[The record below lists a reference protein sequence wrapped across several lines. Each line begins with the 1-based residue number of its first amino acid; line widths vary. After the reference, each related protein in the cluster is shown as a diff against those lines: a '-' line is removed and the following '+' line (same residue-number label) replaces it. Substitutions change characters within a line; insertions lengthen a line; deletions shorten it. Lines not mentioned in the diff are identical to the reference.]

1 MPNRDKTP
9 MYLATS
15 SKRTRSAAQKANIT
29 HARLARDKVAD
40 KDDDSDKENQ
50 SHRAQLSSQDR
61 EMLYER
67 KFRNERKRSLHA
79 QKAVL
84 GAQTAFIEVEASREQ
99 TLARLNSTEQMVE
112 ILDKQLDRT
121 QEANTK
127 LRKNNHA
134 LTMRVSRAHEQQGR
148 AVAKVRDKTHT
159 LKLKEKG
166 VVKDGIRDMTLKL
179 DHLGVTTEKI
189 GSVINCVAEG
199 AGLQVDGSISGRT
212 VRRVIK
218 EGGVAAQLQIA
229 EVMKEADNA
238 GITLSGDGTTHKNV
252 NRESQHTF
260 FIKETG
266 EKSLLHLG
274 VHSSTS
280 HTAEKQLHGL
290 QEQLS
295 QISTTY
301 NETLGQTHGII
312 DERSFPL
319 KLRGLCADHA
329 ADQKLLAELLRD
341 WKLRTNWEVHGE
353 EKLLALPAEELIN
366 VLSEASQQDIQ
377 AVGGIDAWNALS
389 DSKKSNRNAKQ
400 YQELCSQLGQ
410 EIFSALSPEEREESE
425 WFVRIGCCMH
435 KELNSVKGGTVEMV
449 AVWLREGIEGQGP
462 MRFFNKDNSG
472 AYQVGDEVSRT
483 RAADASQSG
492 AVKLTSLAGLLFN
505 HKDDKKG
512 HQGSL
517 SIFFEG
523 KLGHSVKFPDTSNT
537 RYQSH
542 CEAAAELLVHRELYI
557 AFLEEVKE
565 KKDNRTLNNLELNVY
580 QGLQDLPTLSVLAV
594 LALFAHNLGPL
605 HKDILG
611 FMHRVI
617 EDSDIIIGLDATQQ
631 SSLFDKK
638 VWDQPE
644 LFYLID
650 VLKSTLPHLKDL
662 LVAFFTGVAE
672 TCVRFTSEY
681 ETGGTIDKL
690 SPERRLQAWM
700 LSTNDINLGA
710 LGRYRVTIRR
720 NPNMTEEGY
729 NSSTMSKLNGTLA
742 WMEDRLTSEDR
753 AVIRRRVRK
762 SDEQQLE
769 RKRRKIQAE
778 YNAELVRKKKE

>member
-1 MPNRDKTP
+1 Q
-9 MYLATS
+9 A
-15 SKRTRSAAQKANIT
+15 
-29 HARLARDKVAD
+29 
-40 KDDDSDKENQ
+40 
-50 SHRAQLSSQDR
+50 
-61 EMLYER
+61 
-67 KFRNERKRSLHA
+67 
-79 QKAVL
+79 
-84 GAQTAFIEVEASREQ
+84 
-99 TLARLNSTEQMVE
+99 
-112 ILDKQLDRT
+112 
-121 QEANTK
+121 ANTK

-148 AVAKVRDKTHT
+148 AVAKVRDETHT

-229 EVMKEADNA
+229 EAMKEADS
-238 GITLSGDGTTHKNV
+238 ITLSGDGTTHKNV
-252 NRESQHTF
+252 NRESRHAF

-295 QISTTY
+295 QISTVY
-301 NETLGQTHGII
+301 NETLGQTRGII

-389 DSKKSNRNAKQ
+389 DLKKSNRNAKQ

-462 MRFFNKDNSG
+462 MKFFNKDNSG

-492 AVKLTSLAGLLFN
+492 A
-505 HKDDKKG
+505 
-512 HQGSL
+512 
-517 SIFFEG
+517 
-523 KLGHSVKFPDTSNT
+523 
-537 RYQSH
+537 
-542 CEAAAELLVHRELYI
+542 
-557 AFLEEVKE
+557 E
-565 KKDNRTLNNLELNVY
+565 KKDNCTLNNLELNVY
-580 QGLQDLPTLSVLAV
+580 QGLQDLPTLSELAV
-594 LALFAHNLGPL
+594 LALLAHTVSHPYMRQIRGPQQESTNALDLGPL
-605 HKDILG
+605 HKDIFG
-611 FMHRVI
+611 FMHHVI
-617 EDSDIIIGLDATQQ
+617 EDSNVIIGLDATQQ
-631 SSLFDKK
+631 SSSFDKK
-638 VWDQPE
+638 VWDWPE
-644 LFYLID
+644 LFYLIE

-662 LVAFFTGVAE
+662 LVAFFTGAAE
-672 TCVRFTSEY
+672 TWVRFTSEY

-700 LSTNDINLGA
+700 LSTNDINEGA

-753 AVIRRRVRK
+753 AIIRRRVRK

-778 YNAELVRKKKE
+778 YNAELVRKKKERDFIKKAKKNAVTARIIGTVPIKSIEELEGKNIINSELDLQLDWYRQASGHIIPKKSTLSQKSMKIEALKAAI